1 VRSARAADI
10 HLAHS
15 LQSAQLFG
23 EPVRYFPNAADTD
36 RYALGTRSLESLRS
50 PQGYRY
56 PVSFVGTVNPGFKM
70 VRERIQFLTALRE
83 RLRREAV
90 QLYMNRITDDGI
102 LALHISNK
110 YVSLE
115 PVVAQITS
123 DLGLTARLWSDN
135 LERGRPGKT
144 ASSWVVVA
152 KDVKTLGTLGLPAEE
167 QQARGRPD
175 LDGLL
180 AADAHLAR
188 RADGHVAQLFE
199 RVAAA

>member
-1 VRSARAADI
+1 MKHLVADI
-10 HLAHS
+10 DT
-15 LQSAQLFG
+15 
-23 EPVRYFPNAADTD
+23 YFTFVKDARDRGAEIEIVMGDARLKLKEHTD
-36 RYALGTRSLESLRS
+36 RKYALLLVDAFSSDAI
-50 PQGYRY
+50 
-56 PVSFVGTVNPGFKM
+56 PVHL
-70 VRERIQFLTALRE
+70 LTT
-83 RLRREAV
+83 EAV

-167 QQARGRPD
+167 QQARYQTNFEPLSKLKGMPAWTDDYSDVMRVMMIKEIIR
-175 LDGLL
+175 LRRFFGLPTIE
-180 AADAHLAR
+180 DDTR
-188 RADGHVAQLFE
+188 E
-199 RVAAA
+199 